1 MHIGAIVLAAGA
13 SRRMGRNKMLLTLD
27 GEPLVRRAAWR
38 ALAAG
43 CSPVIVVIG
52 NEAEQ
57 VRAALDGVACTCV
70 ENPEFTGPTTT
81 SLHVGLRQLPG
92 DVDAV
97 VVILAD
103 MVHVT
108 EAMLRTMLATAHTTA
123 APLVV
128 SQYGDAIAP
137 PLLFRRTLFADLLAW
152 QDEGA
157 GRQVVQQHRAEA
169 VRVNWPLEALEDIDT
184 PEDWARVH

>member
-1 MHIGAIVLAAGA
+1 
-13 SRRMGRNKMLLTLD
+13 
-27 GEPLVRRAAWR
+27 LVRRAARR

-57 VRAALDGVACTCV
+57 VRAALDGVECTCA

-92 DVDAV
+92 DVEAV
-97 VVILAD
+97 IVILAD

-108 EAMLRTMLATAHTTA
+108 EAMLRTMVETAHTTD

-137 PLLFRRTLFADLLAW
+137 PLLFRRRLFAELLAW
-152 QDEGA
+152 QGEG
-157 GRQVVQQHRAEA
+157 GGKQVVRQHRAEA
-169 VRVNWPLEALEDIDT
+169 VLVNWPLEAIDT
-184 PEDWARVH
+184 PEDWARLG